1 MGPGR
6 ADRET
11 HTKALGRQEG
21 LPSNI
26 QKVYFYWRIW

>member
-1 MGPGR
+1 MGSRR

-21 LPSNI
+21 LPSSI
-26 QKVYFYWRIW
+26 QEVYFY